1 MSRIF
6 THTTNENVP
15 TKIQETSAVVTVG
28 DAQDI
33 KDLGVGASNSKEPDF
48 FELHAQ
54 FEIQYQQF
62 ITDTSDEITKRA
74 QRLEELEAI
83 VYGTS

>member
-6 THTTNENVP
+6 TNTTNESMP
-15 TKIQETSAVVTVG
+15 TKIHEVSTVVHAGAVN
-28 DAQDI
+28 DI
-33 KDLGVGASNSKEPDF
+33 KDLNVGANSPKEPDF